1 MNDRGIPP
9 QWQPYFDARQIEG
22 YRELGRK
29 AQIDWTRA
37 RRVVIGGGTTDEA
50 VKAVAD
56 TLGIPTRKVWEL
68 RNQPVPA
75 PFVLPDQAGHLNRRE
90 RDAILTIVNALIES
104 KGIDSSPERPSSD
117 DPEGGAVADGITDDL
132 ASVAELDDGDDGD
145 QKIG

>member
-9 QWQPYFDARQIEG
+9 QWHPYFDAKQIEG

-56 TLGIPTRKVWEL
+56 ALGIPSRQVWEL
-68 RNQPVPA
+68 RGQPVPT
-75 PFVLPDQAGHLNRRE
+75 PFVLPDEAGHLNRRE
-90 RDAILTIVNALIES
+90 RDAILAIVNSLIES
-104 KGIDSSPERPSSD
+104 KGIEQGQSSD
-117 DPEGGAVADGITDDL
+117 QSQAGAARLQQHQRDFRGKVHNP
-132 ASVAELDDGDDGD
+132 DDGSE
-145 QKIG
+145 KRA